1 MADENSK
8 PLNIGD
14 KVIYQPIGERRIATT
29 ITGIGSKGDPE
40 EPGEERTVYDTAS
53 GSWGYRDQ
61 FTTAPT
67 FMGDNTPKDKPTAP
81 TNEPKLRGD
90 HTYEATEKVV
100 GVKLPAIQKAALR
113 YAFGTNGGKIKADGS
128 LEVSG
133 VSKIN
138 ASTNPQQ
145 WGERKREYAQ
155 IAVGSTHTAHL
166 VSVDEIYRPRGSGLG
181 RTAVIVFTENRN

>member
-1 MADENSK
+1 MAEQKQGDVLEVIDIFDSNFPTTEHDIMVWADKNNIGRSKIGTTFKYNRIHDRLGRFGSGGGAGGGAGGVQQQNAMADEN
-8 PLNIGD
+8 
-14 KVIYQPIGERRIATT
+14 
-29 ITGIGSKGDPE
+29 
-40 EPGEERTVYDTAS
+40 
-53 GSWGYRDQ
+53 
-61 FTTAPT
+61 
-67 FMGDNTPKDKPTAP
+67 
-81 TNEPKLRGD
+81 NEPKLRGD

-145 WGERKREYAQ
+145 WGEQKRGYAQ